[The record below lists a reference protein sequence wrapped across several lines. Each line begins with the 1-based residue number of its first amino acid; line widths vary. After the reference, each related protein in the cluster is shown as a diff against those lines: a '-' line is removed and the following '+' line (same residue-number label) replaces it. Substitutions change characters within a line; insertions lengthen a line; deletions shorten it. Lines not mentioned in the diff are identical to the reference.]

1 MKKLFDKITKD
12 SYFLKGT
19 IGLMLCLFA
28 IFGALNR
35 GYVSS
40 FITWIIA
47 FFFGWFFYVFYLI
60 VFLVGIRLLFA
71 KKEFKFHWGITI
83 AGLIVCLV
91 GCLILATNNITG
103 SSNENMLT
111 FKNFGEEFSKSVQGF
126 PVLNYNQISGGFF
139 GFLFVALLNS
149 AIKYVGTNI
158 VGGVLLGA
166 GVILV
171 FIKSIIRLV
180 KNIKEYKNRNIKK
193 MESEFKEA
201 NDQTAFTTTQ
211 IMENSRATTVIT
223 PDAEIAKENTQSIAI
238 QNPNGGVGVGLTSIN
253 RAPTG
258 LKKAKFSNVDLYET
272 NDETTTLEE
281 KPVISTPVEQTY
293 DPTVGNTTHIE
304 KDEVIKNDDI
314 PVAKPANFKEHHALN
329 EETVRLAKS
338 PYEKLDGAAL
348 DEKKNAPKAQ
358 PNKQIHYNYPPL
370 NLLTDRAS
378 NMNSVDNIEVCQAR
392 RDLLNEIFQEFD
404 IRGKVVSYTI
414 GPVVT
419 RYDIEMDRGETS
431 KVIEKYL
438 NDIAAKLGGIPC
450 RFVSVIEGR
459 TTSGLEIANKKGS
472 LVNFKDCLKNLS
484 RDPGTEF
491 LVPFGKD
498 INGNFIQADLKDF
511 PHLLVCGTTGSGKS
525 VFMHSLLM
533 TLIMRNN
540 LNSLKLVIIDPKR
553 VEFNKYKNI
562 PFLLCNPINVAD
574 EACLVMN
581 ELCNLMEE
589 RYDLFDESGVENL
602 KQYNKYL
609 VDHGKPILPRI
620 VVLIDEYADLV
631 GENKRLQEPVQRLAQ
646 KARACGI
653 HLIIATQR
661 PSVNVITG
669 VIKGNIPTRVA
680 LLCSSVSDST
690 VILSQGGAEK
700 LLGNGDMLVMSPLI
714 SKTGLTRVQGSYV
727 DNAEIKN
734 VCDYLRDNYGP
745 MFDERFV
752 DMKQKSQLDTSEM
765 QEVSYDKAAS
775 DEEKYVQVRED
786 IMRRE
791 YASLSYIQR
800 TYAVGFPKAGK
811 MITRLINEGVISSEA
826 EGNKGYKVLLHSVT
840 PEERTGSVEQ
850 STFVPNKNN
859 YDE

>member
-40 FITWIIA
+40 FITTWI
-47 FFFGWFFYVFYLI
+47 FGFLFGWFFYVFYLI
-60 VFLVGIRLLFA
+60 IFLIGIRLIFA
-71 KKEFKFHWGITI
+71 KKEFKLQWGITI
-83 AGLIVCLV
+83 SGFAVLLV
-91 GCLILATNNITG
+91 GCLILVANNTTG
-103 SSNENMLT
+103 YGNDNMLT
-111 FKNFGEEFSKSVQGF
+111 FNNFGQALTNGIDGLKLKNFS
-126 PVLNYNQISGGFF
+126 QISGGFF
-139 GFLFVALLNS
+139 GLLFVALLNS
-149 AIKYVGTNI
+149 VVKYVGTNI
-158 VGGVLLGA
+158 IGGLLLATGL
-166 GVILV
+166 VLV
-171 FIKSIIRLV
+171 FVKPAIRLV
-180 KNIKEYKNRNIKK
+180 KKIKEYKNRNIKK

-223 PDAEIAKENTQSIAI
+223 PDSEIAKENTQSIAI

-258 LKKAKFSNVDLYET
+258 LKKAKFNSESIYET
-272 NDETTTLEE
+272 EEQTTTLEE
-281 KPVISTPVEQTY
+281 KPVISSPVEQK
-293 DPTVGNTTHIE
+293 DPRYGDTTHIE
-304 KDEVIKNDDI
+304 KDEIIKNDEI
-314 PVAKPANFKEHHALN
+314 PVAKPASFKEHQSLSD
-329 EETVRLAKS
+329 EKIKLAQT
-338 PYEKLDGAAL
+338 PYEKLDGA
-348 DEKKNAPKAQ
+348 DIET
-358 PNKQIHYNYPPL
+358 NKPTIKSNSTKPIKYNYPQL

-378 NMNSVDNIEVCQAR
+378 NMNSPENLEVCEAR
-392 RDLLNEIFQEFD
+392 KDLLNEVFDEFQ
-404 IRGKVVSYTI
+404 IHGRVVSYTI

-419 RYDIEMDRGETS
+419 RYDIEMDRGESS
-431 KVIEKYL
+431 KNIEKYL
-438 NDIAAKLGGIPC
+438 NDIAAKLGGISC
-450 RFVSVIEGR
+450 RFVSVIEGK

-484 RDPGTEF
+484 REPGTEF
-491 LVPFGKD
+491 LIPFGKD
-498 INGNFIQADLKDF
+498 INGQYIQGDLKDF

-540 LNSLKLVIIDPKR
+540 LDTLKLVIIDPKR

-562 PFLLCNPINVAD
+562 PFLLCNPINAAD
-574 EACLVMN
+574 EACLVLN
-581 ELCNLMEE
+581 ELCNVMEE
-589 RYDLFDESGVENL
+589 RYDLFDETGVENL

-609 VDHGKPILPRI
+609 VDHGKRMLPRI
-620 VVLIDEYADLV
+620 VVLVDEYADLV
-631 GENKRLQEPVQRLAQ
+631 GENKHLQAPVQRLAQ
-646 KARACGI
+646 KARAAGI
-653 HLIIATQR
+653 HLVVATQR

-669 VIKGNIPTRVA
+669 VIKSNIPTRVA
-680 LLCSSVSDST
+680 LLCSSVNDST

-714 SKTGLTRVQGSYV
+714 SKNGLSRVQGSYV

-734 VCDYLRDNYGP
+734 VCDYLRNNYGP

-752 DMKQKSQLDTSEM
+752 DLKEKSQLDNTEM

-775 DEEKYVQVRED
+775 DEEKYKQIRED
-786 IMRRE
+786 IMKRE

-811 MITRLINEGVISSEA
+811 IINRLINEGVISSEN
-826 EGNKGYKVLLHSVT
+826 EGNKGQKVLIHSIT

-850 STFVPNKNN
+850 STFVPNKN
-859 YDE
+859 DD

>member
-12 SYFLKGT
+12 SYFLKGI
-19 IGLMLCLFA
+19 IGLTLCLFS
-28 IFGALNR
+28 IYGALNT
-35 GYVSS
+35 GVVSS
-40 FITWIIA
+40 FITWVIA
-47 FFFGWFFYVFYLI
+47 FLFGWLLYVFYLI
-60 VFLVGIRLLFA
+60 IFLIGVRFIFA
-71 KKEFKFHWGITI
+71 KKEFKLHWGITI
-83 AGLIVCLV
+83 SGIVILFF
-91 GCLILATNNITG
+91 GCLIIITNNKTG
-103 SSNENMLT
+103 TGNDDMLT
-111 FKNFGEEFSKSVQGF
+111 FNNFNELFSKSVQGF
-126 PVLNYNQISGGFF
+126 PKVKFNDELSGGFF
-139 GFLFVALLNS
+139 GFLLVAILNS
-149 AIKYVGTNI
+149 SIKYIGTNV
-158 VGGVLLGA
+158 VGGILIGA
-166 GVILV
+166 GLILM
-171 FIKSIIRLV
+171 FIKTFIRLA
-180 KNIKEYKNRNIKK
+180 KNIKDYKNRHISKI
-193 MESEFKEA
+193 ESEFKEA

-223 PDAEIAKENTQSIAI
+223 PDSEISKENTQSIAI

-253 RAPTG
+253 KAPTG
-258 LKKAKFSNVDLYET
+258 LRKAKFSNEFLYET
-272 NDETTTLEE
+272 EDETTSLEN
-281 KPVISTPVEQTY
+281 KPAISSPVEQATK
-293 DPTVGNTTHIE
+293 TVNEPPKIINEETKVEDVPI
-304 KDEVIKNDDI
+304 
-314 PVAKPANFKEHHALN
+314 AKPASFKEHHSLN
-329 EETVRLAKS
+329 EETIKLAQT

-348 DEKKNAPKAQ
+348 NSNMGNSNVEAKKVIK
-358 PNKQIHYNYPPL
+358 YVYPPL

-378 NMNSVDNIEVCQAR
+378 SINSPENIVVCEAR
-392 RDLLNEIFQEFD
+392 KDLLNEIFDEFE
-404 IRGKVVSYTI
+404 IHGKVISYTI

-419 RYDIEMDRGETS
+419 RYDIEMDRGESS
-431 KVIEKYL
+431 KNIEKYL

-540 LNSLKLVIIDPKR
+540 LDSLKLVIIDPKR

-562 PFLLCNPINVAD
+562 PFLLCNPINTAD
-574 EACLVMN
+574 EACLVLN
-581 ELCNLMEE
+581 ELCVLMEE
-589 RYDLFDESGVENL
+589 RYDMFDETGVENL

-609 VDHGKPILPRI
+609 LDHGEHILPRI

-653 HLIIATQR
+653 HLVVATQR

-680 LLCSSVSDST
+680 LLCSSVADSS

-734 VCDYLRDNYGP
+734 VCDYLRNNYGP
-745 MFDERFV
+745 MFDDRFV
-752 DMKQKSQLDTSEM
+752 DLKEKSQLDTSDA
-765 QEVSYDKAAS
+765 EVLSYDKAAS
-775 DEEKYVQVRED
+775 DEEKYLQIRDD
-786 IMRRE
+786 IMRRD
-791 YASLSYIQR
+791 YASISYIQR
-800 TYAVGFPKAGK
+800 TYSVGFPKAGK
-811 MITRLINEGVISSEA
+811 ICNRLVKEGVISAEN
-826 EGNKGYKVLLHSVT
+826 EGNKGQKVLLHSVG

-850 STFVPNKNN
+850 STFIPNKDN
-859 YDE
+859 D